1 MKKILVVIALMLSF
15 LVGNVA
21 DKYNSLGTES
31 YKNGNYNK
39 ALDIR
44 KEVLGE
50 KHVDTALSYNNIGV
64 IYISLGDYNKA
75 LDIQKQVLGE
85 KHEDTARSYNN
96 ISSITGIGATIK

>member
-39 ALDIR
+39 AL
-44 KEVLGE
+44 E
-50 KHVDTALSYNNIGV
+50 YF
-64 IYISLGDYNKA
+64 NKA
-75 LDIQKQVLGE
+75 LDIQKKFQ
-85 KHEDTARSYNN
+85 A
-96 ISSITGIGATIK
+96 IKM